1 MPQSC
6 FAIMEKILKIMKES
20 HKQHYSGIGGQ
31 AVLEG
36 VMMRNK
42 NMYAVAVRKP
52 NQEIEVEIDEFHGV
66 MEDSVLRKIPLT
78 RGIFVFI
85 DSMVL
90 GMRALN
96 FSSSFYEEE
105 DAEPTK
111 VDRFFDKI
119 TGGNAEKLLS
129 VITTIIA
136 FVFAIALFILLP
148 LFVSDVLN
156 SYIRSASLMAVIEGI
171 VRILIF
177 IGYIVAITAM
187 KDIKRL
193 YQYHGAEHKCINCI
207 EHGLPL
213 TVENAAKSTRL
224 HKRCGSSFILFVV
237 FVSVILFFFIRVES
251 PLLRIVIRIALIPV
265 IAGISYELIR
275 AAGSHDNL
283 LVRIISAPGLWLQ
296 RLTTKEPDADML
308 EVGIASVEA
317 IFDWREYQK
326 REFGEEKQER

>member
-1 MPQSC
+1 
-6 FAIMEKILKIMKES
+6 MKES
-20 HKQHYSGIGGQ
+20 NKQHYSGIGGQ

-96 FSSSFYEEE
+96 FSASFYEEDE
-105 DAEPTK
+105 EPTGL
-111 VDRFFDKI
+111 DRFFDKI
-119 TGGNAEKLLS
+119 TGGNGEKLLS
-129 VITTIIA
+129 IITTVIA
-136 FVFAIALFILLP
+136 FIFAIALFILVP
-148 LFVSDVLN
+148 YFVSDFLG
-156 SYIRSASLMAVIEGI
+156 SYVRSGSLMAIIEGL

-237 FVSVILFFFIRVES
+237 FVSIILFFFIRVDS

-275 AAGSHDNL
+275 LAGSHDNL

-296 RLTTKEPDADML
+296 HLTTSEPDADML

-326 REFGEEKQER
+326 KVFGEEQ

>member
-1 MPQSC
+1 
-6 FAIMEKILKIMKES
+6 MKES
-20 HKQHYSGIGGQ
+20 NKQHYSGIGGQ

-66 MEDSVLRKIPLT
+66 MEDSVLRRIPLT

-96 FSSSFYEEE
+96 FSASFYEEE
-105 DAEPTK
+105 EEPTGL
-111 VDRFFDKI
+111 DRFFDKI
-119 TGGNAEKLLS
+119 TGGNGEKLLS
-129 VITTIIA
+129 IITTVIA
-136 FVFAIALFILLP
+136 FVFAIALFILVP
-148 LFVSDVLN
+148 YFVSDFLG
-156 SYIRSASLMAVIEGI
+156 SYVRSGSLMAIIEGL

-187 KDIKRL
+187 KDIRRL

-237 FVSVILFFFIRVES
+237 FVSIILFFFIRVDS

-275 AAGSHDNL
+275 LAGSHDNL

-296 RLTTKEPDADML
+296 HLTTSEPDTDML

-326 REFGEEKQER
+326 KEFGQEQ